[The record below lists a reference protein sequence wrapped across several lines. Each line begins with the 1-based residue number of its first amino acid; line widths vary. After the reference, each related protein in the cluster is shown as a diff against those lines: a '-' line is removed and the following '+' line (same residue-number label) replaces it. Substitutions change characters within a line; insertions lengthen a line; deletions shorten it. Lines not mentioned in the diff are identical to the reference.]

1 VHWDA
6 EGGSRTALVY
16 IRLERSC
23 ATLTWS
29 RPGWSGLRT
38 GTGGSGSFPD
48 YRCLRRLLPNSAEGF
63 SYIHTVLTFSGS
75 YHYLIFNLIYY
86 CCCYHH
92 RHIIGNSSECG
103 LVIAILNLTETVRS
117 DWSE

>member
-16 IRLERSC
+16 VRLERSC

-48 YRCLRRLLPNSAEGF
+48 YRCLRFLL
-63 SYIHTVLTFSGS
+63 ICQTVLKVPVTYILTVSG
-75 YHYLIFNLIYY
+75 
-86 CCCYHH
+86 
-92 RHIIGNSSECG
+92 
-103 LVIAILNLTETVRS
+103 T
-117 DWSE
+117 

>member
-16 IRLERSC
+16 VRLERSC

-48 YRCLRRLLPNSAEGF
+48 YRCLRCLLICQILLKVSLT
-63 SYIHTVLTFSGS
+63 YILTVSG
-75 YHYLIFNLIYY
+75 
-86 CCCYHH
+86 
-92 RHIIGNSSECG
+92 
-103 LVIAILNLTETVRS
+103 T
-117 DWSE
+117 